1 MLTAEEVQDTLF
13 VSRYCTEK
21 QAHALTPLQYFWI
34 GQFLY
39 CSLTSLTKIS
49 ILLLYLRIFTTKAF
63 KWQCWTLI
71 TITGLYGAAAV
82 VATGL
87 LCDPIDGVWKRWDGE
102 HPAKCVNINALT
114 FAVAGINMALDI
126 LIIVLPLYQ
135 VNIRIH
141 KTRQLYADSLKLW
154 NLQMHT
160 RKKLAVGSM
169 FMVGLFVTICSG
181 IRLKTILKFQETSNP
196 TYDYTQLS
204 VWSLIESSAGIICA
218 CMPGLANAIR
228 RFWPKF
234 LSTYSQTKSKH
245 LSGTAGLHTLN
256 SNSEYGRDPMS
267 RKIRSKTT
275 VSITYAE
282 HPPMPD
288 SHSAR
293 SDELELTPPTA
304 YKQHESHTRY
314 SEDSS
319 TEDRK
324 YGYHG

>member
-1 MLTAEEVQDTLF
+1 M
-13 VSRYCTEK
+13 
-21 QAHALTPLQYFWI
+21 QAQYFWI

-39 CSLTSLTKIS
+39 CSLAALTKIS

-71 TITGLYGAAAV
+71 TITALYGTAAII
-82 VATGL
+82 ATGC
-87 LCDPIDGVWKRWDGE
+87 LCNPIDWVWKGWDGQ

-114 FAVAGINMALDI
+114 WAVAAINMALDI
-126 LIIVLPLYQ
+126 CIIVLPLYQ
-135 VNIRIH
+135 VNMRMY
-141 KTRQLYADSLKLW
+141 KTQAAFTDSLKLW

-160 RKKLAVGSM
+160 KKKLAVGSM

-181 IRLKTILKFQETSNP
+181 IRLRTIMKFQRTSNP

-204 VWSLIESSAGIICA
+204 VWSLIESSAGVICA

-234 LSTYSQTKSKH
+234 LSTYSQTKSRH
-245 LSGTAGLHTLN
+245 LSTTNGGLHTLN
-256 SNSEYGRDPMS
+256 SNSEYAAS

-288 SHSAR
+288 SRSAR

-319 TEDRK
+319 SEDREDRK
-324 YGYHG
+324 YGYRG